1 MASKSPENEGVI
13 KTRLQDLIVDLERTH
28 KRSGLKISQY
38 RIAKQ
43 SGMAYITVNSFFHN
57 KSTPSLNSIYKI
69 SDAINEI
76 LSEKGINQK
85 IHPKDFL
92 I

>member
-1 MASKSPENEGVI
+1 MATKIPEKEGVI
-13 KTRLQDLIVDLERTH
+13 RTRLQDLIGDLEKAH
-28 KRSGLKISQY
+28 KKNGLKISQY

-43 SGMAYITVNSFFHN
+43 SGMAYITINSFYNN

-76 LSEKGINQK
+76 LAEKGISQK
-85 IHPKDFL
+85 VHPKDFL